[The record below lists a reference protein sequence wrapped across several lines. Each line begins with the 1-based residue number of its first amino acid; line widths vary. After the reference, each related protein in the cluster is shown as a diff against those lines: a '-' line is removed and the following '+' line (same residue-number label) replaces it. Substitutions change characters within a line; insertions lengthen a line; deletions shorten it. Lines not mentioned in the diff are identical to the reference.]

1 MAAAL
6 PSATFSSSS
15 LTRWLADLSQ
25 VGVASAAVAPQTLA
39 ERLGLWLNWTDAI
52 SMSAAL
58 NAGVAT
64 PAAGGGRDQRPV
76 SGALAAECL
85 RLRAAL
91 AHGISLEVSRA
102 VGAARPHASCVEP
115 SLGEDVDFSTYRRA
129 YLAQQGRMESAIAGL
144 RSELRGALS
153 GRSAG
158 LARVAALDAALE
170 TALRAKERHLLAT
183 VPDVLQRHFERLRQ
197 AQPMQWLHRYAADM
211 QSVLLAEL
219 DLRLQPIEGLLATLN
234 LDLESA
240 GRP

>member
-1 MAAAL
+1 
-6 PSATFSSSS
+6 
-15 LTRWLADLSQ
+15 
-25 VGVASAAVAPQTLA
+25 
-39 ERLGLWLNWTDAI
+39 
-52 SMSAAL
+52 
-58 NAGVAT
+58 
-64 PAAGGGRDQRPV
+64 
-76 SGALAAECL
+76 
-85 RLRAAL
+85 
-91 AHGISLEVSRA
+91 
-102 VGAARPHASCVEP
+102 
-115 SLGEDVDFSTYRRA
+115 
-129 YLAQQGRMESAIAGL
+129 L